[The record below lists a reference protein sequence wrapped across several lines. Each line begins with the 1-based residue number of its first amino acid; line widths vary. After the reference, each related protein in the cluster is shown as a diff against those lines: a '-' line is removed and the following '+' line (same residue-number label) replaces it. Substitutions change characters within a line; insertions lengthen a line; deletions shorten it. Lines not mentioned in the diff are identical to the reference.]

1 MQASKQTSLHSPST
15 LHAARRAE
23 RGGLPAPLAV
33 GPSRRRG
40 KGKESCD
47 AVHAREKQIA
57 HAWSFQAT
65 GIWSI
70 GAIEPALVEQFVEAY
85 RLRSFVGLTW
95 GTPRF
100 SS

>member
-47 AVHAREKQIA
+47 AVHGREKQIA
-57 HAWSFQAT
+57 DTLGVS
-65 GIWSI
+65 IWLI
-70 GAIEPALVEQFVEAY
+70 GAIEPRRAV
-85 RLRSFVGLTW
+85 R
-95 GTPRF
+95 
-100 SS
+100 